1 MTANISGF
9 LGNFR
14 GVMALVLKQK
24 RINMTRNRTC
34 QILHGIAPSVLPEN
48 EEKIVLQYLVPK
60 GKRGITE
67 QVANEIV
74 CFFLGFFLHCLTLR
88 MRSTKNIWARRHKR
102 EEKCGKRCDSVL
114 HFWEFFA
121 HCLAPWIRCKH

>member
-1 MTANISGF
+1 MNPFEKKYEQPKKQSPMTANISGF

-60 GKRGITE
+60 GKRGMTE

-74 CFFLGFFLHCLTLR
+74 CWDSSYTAKHC
-88 MRSTKNIWARRHKR
+88 A
-102 EEKCGKRCDSVL
+102 
-114 HFWEFFA
+114 
-121 HCLAPWIRCKH
+121 